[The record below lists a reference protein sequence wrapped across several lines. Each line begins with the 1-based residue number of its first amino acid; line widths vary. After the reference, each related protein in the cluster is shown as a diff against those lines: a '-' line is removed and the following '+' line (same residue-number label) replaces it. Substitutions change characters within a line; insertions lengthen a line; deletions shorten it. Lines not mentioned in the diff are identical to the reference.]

1 VSPHWNTLE
10 DALQNFLQ
18 VNNQI
23 LETNIV
29 DDTVQTNTLED
40 TLKAF
45 MQSQTQINQELKNSL
60 DRIESHLKNEI

>member
-45 MQSQTQINQELKNSL
+45 MQSQT
-60 DRIESHLKNEI
+60 